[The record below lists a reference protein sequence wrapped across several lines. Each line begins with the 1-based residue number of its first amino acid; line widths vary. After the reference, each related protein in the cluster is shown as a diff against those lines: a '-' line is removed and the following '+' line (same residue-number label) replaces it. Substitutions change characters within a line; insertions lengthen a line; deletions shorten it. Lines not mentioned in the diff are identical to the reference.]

1 MPLRNSG
8 NMQISDGHR
17 SIPLARSFADAQ
29 IPLPSGGAYRAS
41 GMSLPR
47 RETWISGIARR
58 FAKSYFEACLTISNN
73 GVNPNILKIRP
84 NPRKLEIV

>member
-58 FAKSYFEACLTISNN
+58 FAKSYFEACLTISNKR
-73 GVNPNILKIRP
+73 VNRNILKIRS
-84 NPRKLEIV
+84 KSWEI